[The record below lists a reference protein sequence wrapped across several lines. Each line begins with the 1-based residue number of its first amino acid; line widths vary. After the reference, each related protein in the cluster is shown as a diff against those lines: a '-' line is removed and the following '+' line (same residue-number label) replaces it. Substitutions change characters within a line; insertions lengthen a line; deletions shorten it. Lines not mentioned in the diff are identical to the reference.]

1 MKKGISGKESKLAML
16 VPFTEKELFTV
27 QINPINTRTDRTT
40 HVQMNG
46 PKLCKNSDL
55 IVRTCVPNRIDVD
68 RTNIR
73 KVKTIVVTR
82 AASLSIFIQ
91 CRLLHSATKSSII
104 IPNPHD
110 GLGHVPSFRSDAT
123 II

>member
-16 VPFTEKELFTV
+16 VPFTEKELFYCS
-27 QINPINTRTDRTT
+27 ILNLASATRTVDVR
-40 HVQMNG
+40 MG
-46 PKLCKNSDL
+46 PGLCKNSDL

-73 KVKTIVVTR
+73 KVKTIVVTS
-82 AASLSIFIQ
+82 AASLSIFIH
-91 CRLLHSATKSSII
+91 CRLLHSATKSSMI

-110 GLGHVPSFRSDAT
+110 GLGHGPSFRSDAT

>member
-16 VPFTEKELFTV
+16 VPFTEKE
-27 QINPINTRTDRTT
+27 
-40 HVQMNG
+40 
-46 PKLCKNSDL
+46 L

-73 KVKTIVVTR
+73 KVKTIVVTS
-82 AASLSIFIQ
+82 AASLSIFIH
-91 CRLLHSATKSSII
+91 CRLLHSATKSSMI

-110 GLGHVPSFRSDAT
+110 GLGHVPPFRSDAT